1 MPGYGL
7 WQNAAIFPGLC
18 DVHVIG
24 KSLAD
29 WAAAAAALRKDL
41 LAGVAMA
48 VAARA
53 LGDGKLLLSSE
64 TRSTHERAL
73 ASATPSPGLSP
84 YAFGRKTDP

>member
-1 MPGYGL
+1 M
-7 WQNAAIFPGLC
+7 
-18 DVHVIG
+18 
-24 KSLAD
+24 AD